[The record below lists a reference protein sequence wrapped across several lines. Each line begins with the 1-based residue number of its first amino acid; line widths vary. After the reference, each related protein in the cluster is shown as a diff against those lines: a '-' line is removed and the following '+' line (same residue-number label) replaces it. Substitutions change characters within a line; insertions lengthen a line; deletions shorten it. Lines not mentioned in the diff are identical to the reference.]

1 VNRNIFLSSNDI
13 HSLKKAIDTRI
24 YFRKNYLGLSD
35 SKKLY
40 LNFYKDFKN
49 KLGISVLGD
58 LRKDDLDLALN
69 FIQVWKEPRNLKR

>member
-1 VNRNIFLSSNDI
+1 MAMFLDEVDKRI
-13 HSLKKAIDTRI
+13 LKKAIDTRI
-24 YFRKNYLGLSD
+24 YFRKNYLGLND